1 MAQANV
7 LFRRSIGLRSI
18 CLLLTRITDMR
29 RFGLLI
35 TVLFWLTTSVTLAQS
50 SVPVVTSSSMPRST
64 PEKQGVSSAELL
76 TFLDDVDSNVDT
88 MNSFML
94 LRRGHVVAE
103 AWWTPYDAQ
112 TPHVLY
118 SLSKSFTST
127 AVGLAIAE
135 GKLTLDDEVLKY
147 FPEDAPA
154 EPSAH
159 LKAMRVRDLLRM
171 TTGHAT
177 EPPMWR
183 DQPDSST
190 TGAAWTKKF
199 LHHPVDFK
207 PGTLFVYNT
216 PATYMQSAIVQKV
229 TGQTVRDYL
238 VPRLF
243 EPLGIET
250 PNWVTSPEG
259 ISAGGYGL
267 LAKTEDLAKFGQ
279 LYLQKGQWNGTQLI
293 PGDWIAEAT
302 ARQASN
308 GSDPNSDWSQGY
320 GYQFWRSRHES
331 FRGDG
336 AFGQYLLVLPNE
348 DAVIVITSGVKNM
361 QDVLNRVWEKLLPAL
376 KPSALPDNADAQQ
389 ALNSRMASL
398 TVKRPTGQPTSSIS
412 EKVSGEWFEFPENEL
427 DLRAISLRFSG
438 NDSVIIVRT
447 AHGELTTPFGFDDWK
462 KSNNAFAV
470 GMNKFVSVPEK
481 ALIAASGAWKDN
493 HVLTLKFVAYE
504 TPFYTTLN
512 LRFENNQLFLDAEHN
527 AAFGPTK
534 LPQMVGKQGVR

>member
-1 MAQANV
+1 
-7 LFRRSIGLRSI
+7 
-18 CLLLTRITDMR
+18 
-29 RFGLLI
+29 
-35 TVLFWLTTSVTLAQS
+35 
-50 SVPVVTSSSMPRST
+50 
-64 PEKQGVSSAELL
+64 
-76 TFLDDVDSNVDT
+76 
-88 MNSFML
+88 ML
-94 LRRGHVVAE
+94 VRHGHVVAE

-135 GKLTLDDEVLKY
+135 GKMTIDDAVVQY
-147 FPEDAPA
+147 FPDDAPA
-154 EPSAH
+154 EPSAN
-159 LKAMRVRDLLRM
+159 LKSMRVRDLLRM

-183 DQPDSST
+183 DQQNSPT
-190 TGAAWTKKF
+190 AGAAWTKKF

-238 VPRLF
+238 GPKLF
-243 EPLGIET
+243 APLGIET

-267 LAKTEDLAKFGQ
+267 SVRTEDLAKFGQ

-293 PGDWIAEAT
+293 PSQWVSEAT
-302 ARQASN
+302 ARQTSN

-320 GYQFWRSRHES
+320 GYQFWRSRHGA

-361 QDVLNRVWEKLLPAL
+361 QDVLNRVWDKLLPAIE
-376 KPSALPDNADAQQ
+376 PAALRENADAQT
-389 ALNSRMASL
+389 ALRTKIATL
-398 TVKRPTGQPTSSIS
+398 TVKPPVGQTVSPLS
-412 EKVSGEWFEFPENEL
+412 EQVHGHWFEFPKNEL
-427 DLRAISLRFSG
+427 NISTISFRFSTE
-438 NDSVIIVRT
+438 NSAMIVRT
-447 AHGELTTPFGFDDWK
+447 PEGEITTPFGFTGWE
-462 KSNNAFAV
+462 KSTDAFAF
-470 GMNKFVSVPEK
+470 GMNAFVSVPEK
-481 ALIAASGAWKDN
+481 PLIAASGAWSDDKS
-493 HVLTLKFVAYE
+493 LALKLVAYE

-512 LRFENNQLFLDAEHN
+512 VRFENDRLILNAEHN
-527 AAFGPTK
+527 AAFGPTT
-534 LPQMVGKQGVR
+534 LPQIVGTRSAR